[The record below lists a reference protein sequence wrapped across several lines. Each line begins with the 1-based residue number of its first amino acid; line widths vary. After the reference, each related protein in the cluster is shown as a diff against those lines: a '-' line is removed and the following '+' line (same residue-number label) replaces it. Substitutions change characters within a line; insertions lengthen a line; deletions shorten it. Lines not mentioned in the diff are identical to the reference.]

1 MNLQCSQCGAT
12 LQIYDNFCEECGASV
27 AVPTFSPQMHKSMN
41 IDRNIYSKDQCEK
54 CGASSTEIDEEGFCL
69 QCGFRWVPREL
80 DHFEVIISPKLAACC
95 DRGLRHH
102 HNQDFVACAE
112 VDNGKAYV
120 MVVCD
125 GVSSAQLAELA
136 SKAVAETTC
145 HALVEKVN
153 EELKL
158 GEVQH
163 ERDIIRESI
172 EIAKQAV
179 CDIPYTRTTKYYDP
193 PSTTIVAAVVMN
205 GVARIVSMGDSRAYW
220 ISPSGSQLLTED
232 DSWFNEV
239 VKLGKMTEA
248 EARKSPHAHAITSW
262 IGADA
267 ENHYPSPFVFDIPGN
282 GYLLLC
288 SDGLWNYA
296 PEPSQM
302 EILVKQYLHLE
313 TKMIARSLVE
323 YARACGG
330 HDNITVAVLS
340 L

>member
-12 LQIYDNFCEECGASV
+12 LQIDDNFCEECGAKL
-27 AVPTFSPQMHKSMN
+27 AVPTFSSQMHNAASLNWN
-41 IDRNIYSKDQCEK
+41 INSRDQCEK
-54 CGASSTEIDEEGFCL
+54 CGAPSTEIDEEGFCS
-69 QCGFRWVPREL
+69 QCGFRLSPREG
-80 DHFEVIISPKLAACC
+80 DYFEVIISPKLAACC

-102 HNQDFVACAE
+102 YNQDFVACAQ

-136 SKAVAETTC
+136 SKTVAETTC
-145 HALVEKVN
+145 RALVEGIN
-153 EELKL
+153 DELTNQ
-158 GEVQH
+158 EVRY
-163 ERDIIRESI
+163 EREIIRESI
-172 EIAKQAV
+172 KIAKQAV
-179 CDIPYTRTTKYYDP
+179 CAIPYTKAQKNDDP
-193 PSTTIVAAVVMN
+193 PSTTIVAAVVMD

-220 ISPSGSQLLTED
+220 ISPSGSKLLTED

-239 VKLGKMTEA
+239 VRLGKMTA
-248 EARKSPHAHAITSW
+248 DEARKSPHAHAITSW

-267 ENHYPSPFVFDIPGN
+267 ENNYPSPFEFNIPGN

-302 EILVKQYLHLE
+302 EILVNQYSHLE
-313 TKMIARSLVE
+313 TKMIALGLVE

>member
-12 LQIYDNFCEECGASV
+12 LQIDDNFCEECGASV
-27 AVPTFSPQMHKSMN
+27 AVPTFSPQMHKSTN
-41 IDRNIYSKDQCEK
+41 LDRNIYSKDKCEK
-54 CGASSTEIDEEGFCL
+54 CGASSTLIDEEGFCL
-69 QCGFRWVPREL
+69 QCGFRREQR
-80 DHFEVIISPKLAACC
+80 DRDYFEVMIPPKLAACC

-112 VDNGKAYV
+112 LGNGKAYV

-145 HALVEKVN
+145 RTLVEKVN
-153 EELKL
+153 NELATQETKN
-158 GEVQH
+158 
-163 ERDIIRESI
+163 EREIMCESI
-172 EIAKQAV
+172 EIARQAV
-179 CDIPYTRTTKYYDP
+179 CDIPYTKTQSCDDP
-193 PSTTIVAAVVMN
+193 PSTTVVAAVVIN
-205 GVARIVSMGDSRAYW
+205 GIARIVSMGDSRAYW
-220 ISPSGSQLLTED
+220 ISPNGSQLLTED

-248 EARKSPHAHAITSW
+248 QARQSPYAHAITSW

-267 ENHYPSPFVFDIPGN
+267 ENKCPSPIEFNIPGN

-296 PEPSQM
+296 PEPAQM
-302 EILVKQYLHLE
+302 EILVKQYSHLE
-313 TKMIARSLVE
+313 TEMIARSLVE